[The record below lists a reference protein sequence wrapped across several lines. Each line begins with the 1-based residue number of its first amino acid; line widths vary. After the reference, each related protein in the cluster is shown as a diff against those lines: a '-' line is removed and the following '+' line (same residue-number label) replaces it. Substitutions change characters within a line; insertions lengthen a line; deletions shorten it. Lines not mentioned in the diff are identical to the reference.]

1 MIAYLS
7 GAMEYANDEGKSW
20 RTNITEWLSKN
31 LNHSVINPVE
41 ESHLIIDKTDAHNY
55 RDWKENDRSRYKDFI
70 KQFVIRDIE
79 AVTREAN
86 YIICLWNEDVFN
98 LLPLLS
104 EARARGLPAR
114 TRKGLQVILQA
125 RWVGLLEI
133 AVQRTSAQSI
143 LRSRGGDLVDG
154 GPLEPLPVVADLPS
168 L

>member
-86 YIICLWNEDVFN
+86 YIICLWNEDVF
-98 LLPLLS
+98 
-104 EARARGLPAR
+104 
-114 TRKGLQVILQA
+114 KGA
-125 RWVGLLEI
+125 G
-133 AVQRTSAQSI
+133 TH
-143 LRSRGGDLVDG
+143 
-154 GPLEPLPVVADLPS
+154 
-168 L
+168 